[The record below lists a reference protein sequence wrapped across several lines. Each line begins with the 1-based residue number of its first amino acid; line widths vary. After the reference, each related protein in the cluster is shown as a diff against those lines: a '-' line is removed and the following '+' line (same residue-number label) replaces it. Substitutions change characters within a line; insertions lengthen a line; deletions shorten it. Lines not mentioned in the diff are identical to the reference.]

1 MERKTKNWEYH
12 NFVSLE
18 TVFLMQ
24 RLRLQAWLAKAH
36 ENVVLPLD
44 FLSFQLLSFSKR
56 RSLYLLSLSNIVL
69 GSLETRDNIFCRT
82 KKKLNIIEAKVE
94 NVLIAFLLLSEALI
108 FLIIAKLIQIMK
120 EMVFCC
126 AFAFWPFNALF
137 GFIGARVKISQSWWR
152 YINFFVFLRAH

>member
-1 MERKTKNWEYH
+1 M
-12 NFVSLE
+12 
-18 TVFLMQ
+18 
-24 RLRLQAWLAKAH
+24 
-36 ENVVLPLD
+36 PLD

-69 GSLETRDNIFCRT
+69 GSLETGDNIFCLT

-126 AFAFWPFNALF
+126 AFAF
-137 GFIGARVKISQSWWR
+137 
-152 YINFFVFLRAH
+152 